1 MSVIDLPSSGRDVS
15 YPLESDEQLL
25 ERYARGSLEA
35 REEITRRHM
44 PMARRLA
51 ARHRR
56 SSESQEDLEQVAYL
70 GLLKT
75 IDRYDPALGSF
86 VGYAVTTIRGELK
99 RHFRDHGWTL
109 HVSRPVQERYLMVT
123 AATEA
128 LSASG
133 RHTPTVKELA
143 AKTGLAIEEVVEA
156 LDAAHGYSPP
166 SLDAP
171 AGVDPEDGS
180 RTLADTVGH
189 IDTGYDAVEL
199 GEAIRPAFRQL
210 PERQQRMLRMRFVED
225 LTQSEIA
232 DRCGVSQMH
241 VSRLLRR
248 SLNQLLATV
257 EPEQERAVAG

>member
-1 MSVIDLPSSGRDVS
+1 MSVMDSPPHGREVITTT
-15 YPLESDEQLL
+15 PQRESDEQLL
-25 ERYARGSLEA
+25 ERYAGGSLDA
-35 REEITRRHM
+35 REELTRRHM

-56 SSESQEDLEQVAYL
+56 SSEPTEDLEQVAYL

-75 IDRYDPALGSF
+75 IDRYEPGAGSF

-109 HVSRPVQERYLMVT
+109 HVSRPVQERYLKVS
-123 AATEA
+123 AAASA

-133 RHTPTVKELA
+133 GHTPTVRELA
-143 AKTGLAIEEVVEA
+143 EKTGLGIEDVVEA
-156 LDAAHGYSPP
+156 LDAAQGYSPP

-171 AGVDPEDGS
+171 AGIDPENGA
-180 RTLADTVGH
+180 RTLADTVGR
-189 IDTGYDAVEL
+189 TEPGYDTVEL
-199 GEAIRPAFRQL
+199 GEAIEPAFRRL
-210 PERQQRMLRMRFVED
+210 PERQQQMLRMRFVED

-232 DRCGVSQMH
+232 SRCGVSQMH

-248 SLNQLLATV
+248 SLNELLETV
-257 EPEQERAVAG
+257 GPTAEQA